1 MIESSTDRYPF
12 SKQEIVSA
20 FESAIHTFFERD
32 SFLIQKKVSERAQ
45 VHCIANYFESAIQ
58 KTETY
63 RGLTEPEKKKL
74 RVDVE
79 YNRYKMGSKASKEL
93 QDVCVQCRKSY
104 GANFVRSCKQNI
116 YLHKRR
122 YPGYWGKILVDMVF
136 HVRGK
141 QYANIFCLEVKPY
154 GTSRKLECDQF
165 RVKQLIQSDNSERH
179 KPCYRY
185 GVALHFNSAHSA
197 CYRLYTFEDGKLQE
211 EKKLILR

>member
-32 SFLIQKKVSERAQ
+32 SFLIKNQVSERAQ
-45 VHCIANYFESAIQ
+45 VHCIANYFESSIQ

-79 YNRYKMGSKASKEL
+79 YNRYKMESKASKEL
-93 QDVCVQCRKSY
+93 QDVCVQCCEAY
-104 GANFVRSCKQNI
+104 GSDFVESCKQFKE
-116 YLHKRR
+116 LHKHRDT
-122 YPGYWGKILVDMVF
+122 GYWGKILIDMVF

-165 RVKQLIQSDNSERH
+165 RVKQLMQSDYSDHH

-185 GVALHFNSAHSA
+185 GVALHFDSAHSA
-197 CYRLYTFEDGKLQE
+197 YYRLYTFEDGKLQE
-211 EKKLILR
+211 EENRILR